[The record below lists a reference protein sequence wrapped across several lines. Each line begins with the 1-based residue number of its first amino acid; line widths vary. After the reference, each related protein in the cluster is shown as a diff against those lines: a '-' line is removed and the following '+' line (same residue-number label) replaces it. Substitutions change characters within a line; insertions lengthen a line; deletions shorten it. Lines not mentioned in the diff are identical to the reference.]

1 MLKAFST
8 RLLQHLLAQNGWAN
22 TMLQP
27 FATKS
32 VQLNVGFISSNIVIL
47 ENGGLAIAGETNI
60 ADATITISPS
70 LALRLMAGDETAKLQ
85 VAIEGDTHLAAEF
98 AKVLSN
104 LQWDY
109 EDDLS
114 KLIGDMAAYKIGGF
128 ARDTTKSAKETSA
141 KLAEMLSG
149 YWQEEMP
156 LIAKK
161 QQVEEFNTAVDALRA
176 DVARFEKKLAKLAQS
191 IQQKPIQNPDL
202 KGTAVD
208 STD

>member
-22 TMLQP
+22 AMLQP

-32 VQLNVGFISSNIVIL
+32 IQLNVGFISSNIVIL

-70 LALRLMAGDETAKLQ
+70 LALRLMAGDDTAKLQ

-114 KLIGDMAAYKIGGF
+114 KFIGDMAAYKIGGF
-128 ARDTTKSAKETSA
+128 ARDATKSAKETSA
-141 KLAEMLSG
+141 KLAEMLSS

-161 QQVEEFNTAVDALRA
+161 QQVEEFNTEVDALRA

-191 IQQKPIQNPDL
+191 IQPKPIQNPDL

>member
-22 TMLQP
+22 AMLQP

-32 VQLNVGFISSNIVIL
+32 IQLNVGFISSNIVIL

-114 KLIGDMAAYKIGGF
+114 KFIGDMAAYKIGGF
-128 ARDTTKSAKETSA
+128 ARDATKSAKETSA
-141 KLAEMLSG
+141 KLAEMLSS

-161 QQVEEFNTAVDALRA
+161 QQVEVTIQVSILSAPADAVGNTMLFVTVTKSIDEHPFAVLVTVIEYVPA
-176 DVARFEKKLAKLAQS
+176 
-191 IQQKPIQNPDL
+191 
-202 KGTAVD
+202 
-208 STD
+208 